1 MSLMNMSK
9 RISLII
15 IIALGLILRLLA
27 WRWHEFYALGG
38 DEREYLEQA
47 ITLVRDHQYGELR
60 LMRPPLYPL
69 FLAGCIYLVDSLVQN
84 LRLVQALISAATVP
98 LVYLLTREV
107 TWRSDR
113 RTPALLA
120 ALLCALSYTL
130 AANASELLTE
140 ALFLFGLTTALWLLL
155 RAARTEG
162 LPETILAGLI
172 IGALCLLRSV
182 ALPLLPLGALWLLVR
197 RWAHRDAPLRHGW
210 GLAVV
215 YVLATLLIVLPWT
228 VRNYTTYGGLILID
242 TTGAEN
248 LWLDN
253 DPAGRESVKAQ
264 LYALG
269 DDRLAR
275 QRLATQQGLAVISA
289 DPARFAAK
297 AWGELKKLFA
307 LEFSDDLLARPAI
320 WVSQPEV
327 AARLLLG
334 DGIWLLMLLAGGVG
348 LARGSGVG
356 GRGSGVA
363 NTERGDENTNQ
374 HDTSLSRVTCPL
386 PPAPCPLP
394 PAPWLLLPW
403 ALYVA
408 LTTLIFHVE
417 LRYRLPL
424 YPALLPYA
432 GLVLAGVGSGVR
444 GQGSGVRGQGSGVR
458 GRVLAAIVPD
468 SHAIRAQ
475 HPMKRA
481 AGVRLSAIGYRLSAI
496 VPVVCI
502 TLTLLHMN
510 YPALAWRL
518 GWKHWDLGR
527 AEAALNQH
535 DPATARQAALAA
547 LARDDSSALARVAL
561 ARTDLLAGDQVAAA
575 SQLDAAVRALPAHP
589 YAHLL
594 RGDLLRRQ
602 GHLDSARADLA
613 YETSSRE
620 DLQSWAWTRFAS
632 DPPTG
637 LALGD
642 GLDLGFIR
650 GFHSLRAGEGG
661 FRWTTGDAEVR
672 LTLPPGATTV
682 RLHAASGRPDGSA
695 TELSV
700 TLDGR
705 DAGTILISADSG
717 VYVLALPVR
726 PPNTHVV
733 VGLRSSTFTP
743 RDYDKASPD
752 GRTLG
757 VKLEE
762 VEIVTALVSC
772 AKETNVL
779 Y

>member
-1 MSLMNMSK
+1 
-9 RISLII
+9 
-15 IIALGLILRLLA
+15 
-27 WRWHEFYALGG
+27 
-38 DEREYLEQA
+38 
-47 ITLVRDHQYGELR
+47 
-60 LMRPPLYPL
+60 
-69 FLAGCIYLVDSLVQN
+69 
-84 LRLVQALISAATVP
+84 
-98 LVYLLTREV
+98 
-107 TWRSDR
+107 
-113 RTPALLA
+113 
-120 ALLCALSYTL
+120 
-130 AANASELLTE
+130 
-140 ALFLFGLTTALWLLL
+140 
-155 RAARTEG
+155 
-162 LPETILAGLI
+162 
-172 IGALCLLRSV
+172 
-182 ALPLLPLGALWLLVR
+182 
-197 RWAHRDAPLRHGW
+197 
-210 GLAVV
+210 
-215 YVLATLLIVLPWT
+215 
-228 VRNYTTYGGLILID
+228 
-242 TTGAEN
+242 
-248 LWLDN
+248 
-253 DPAGRESVKAQ
+253 
-264 LYALG
+264 
-269 DDRLAR
+269 
-275 QRLATQQGLAVISA
+275 
-289 DPARFAAK
+289 
-297 AWGELKKLFA
+297 
-307 LEFSDDLLARPAI
+307 
-320 WVSQPEV
+320 
-327 AARLLLG
+327 
-334 DGIWLLMLLAGGVG
+334 
-348 LARGSGVG
+348 
-356 GRGSGVA
+356 
-363 NTERGDENTNQ
+363 
-374 HDTSLSRVTCPL
+374 
-386 PPAPCPLP
+386 
-394 PAPWLLLPW
+394 
-403 ALYVA
+403 
-408 LTTLIFHVE
+408 
-417 LRYRLPL
+417 
-424 YPALLPYA
+424 
-432 GLVLAGVGSGVR
+432 
-444 GQGSGVRGQGSGVR
+444 
-458 GRVLAAIVPD
+458 
-468 SHAIRAQ
+468 
-475 HPMKRA
+475 MKRA